1 LPRVKSTSVAVA
13 LAFLIPQAAQAQLNM
28 TSQNSTNASI
38 AGSSAQS
45 GQSSQASLIGSAIVL
60 GAGLLA
66 GVGGGITTTMYRRDE
81 RARRLAQPP
90 PAATPPPPAMEPAPF
105 PDPNAPPPP
114 PPPPPLSKAN
124 EAKPTIEAM
133 IEARWWLLAN
143 EVQLKQDLAL
153 GAGPALDDLAGL
165 ARIAPERRAHFGKMM
180 QKNRVLFLLPRDA
193 TPEQAARMMSRV
205 GELVLADPILRIDG
219 EAVLAVL

>member
-1 LPRVKSTSVAVA
+1 MVVA
-13 LAFLIPQAAQAQLNM
+13 LLVPQAAQAQIN
-28 TSQNSTNASI
+28 NSFEASTVGSVNA
-38 AGSSAQS
+38 SSAQS
-45 GQSSQASLIGSAIVL
+45 AQSSYASLIGSAIVL

-90 PAATPPPPAMEPAPF
+90 PAQPVPPPPSPPMEPAPY

-114 PPPPPLSKAN
+114 PPPPL
-124 EAKPTIEAM
+124 AKSSEGKPSLEAM

-165 ARIAPERRAHFGKMM
+165 ARIAPERRAHFGKVL
-180 QKNRVLFLLPRDA
+180 QKHRALFLLPHDV
-193 TPEQAARMMSRV
+193 TPEEAARMMARV
-205 GELVLADPILRIDG
+205 GELVLADPILRVDG

>member
-1 LPRVKSTSVAVA
+1 MSVVVA
-13 LAFLIPQAAQAQLNM
+13 LALLIPQAANAQANSFNA
-28 TSQNSTNASI
+28 TSLNSTNAS
-38 AGSSAQS
+38 SAQS
-45 GQSSQASLIGSAIVL
+45 AQSSQASLIGSAIVL

-90 PAATPPPPAMEPAPF
+90 PPAQQPPPAMEPAPF
-105 PDPNAPPPP
+105 PDPNAVPP
-114 PPPPPLSKAN
+114 PPPPPLSSAI
-124 EAKPTIEAM
+124 ESKPNIEAM

-165 ARIAPERRAHFGKMM
+165 ARIAPERRAHFGKVL
-180 QKNRVLFLLPRDA
+180 QKNRALFLLPRDA
-193 TPEQAARMMSRV
+193 TPEQAAQLMSRV

>member
-1 LPRVKSTSVAVA
+1 MASVKPTSVVVGLA
-13 LAFLIPQAAQAQLNM
+13 LLIPQAAHAQNNSFN
-28 TSQNSTNASI
+28 TSSLNSTNAS
-38 AGSSAQS
+38 SAQS
-45 GQSSQASLIGSAIVL
+45 AQSSQASLIGSAIVL

-90 PAATPPPPAMEPAPF
+90 PPAQQPPPTMEPVPF
-105 PDPNAPPPP
+105 PDPNATPP
-114 PPPPPLSKAN
+114 PPPPPLSSAT
-124 EAKPTIEAM
+124 ESKPTIEAM

-165 ARIAPERRAHFGKMM
+165 ARIAPERRAHFARLL
-180 QKNRVLFLLPRDA
+180 QKNRALFLLPREA